1 MDYSSG
7 AAQCFMMK
15 PSIAPLERH
24 AHAVVDVAD
33 SVHFSSNYSE
43 LVFCSSAYVFVLLKV
58 ALD

>member
-1 MDYSSG
+1 MHYSSG

-15 PSIAPLERH
+15 PSPVLRSGTRH
-24 AHAVVDVAD
+24 AVAD